1 MWKIHKKLP
10 IIKNLSAADF
20 ILNTGT
26 LYCTENRKLEKSYH
40 RTLTGYNLKIINSHI
55 TDWALHSIYHICCP
69 SHIPECHFKVVN
81 VNVTLKKKKKKNV
94 TLSYIYTKDPCNI
107 AGALR

>member
-40 RTLTGYNLKIINSHI
+40 STLTGYNLKIINSHI
-55 TDWALHSIYHICCP
+55 TDCCTQFIIFAALAISQG
-69 SHIPECHFKVVN
+69 
-81 VNVTLKKKKKKNV
+81 VTSKWLM
-94 TLSYIYTKDPCNI
+94 LM
-107 AGALR
+107 